1 MSKCFATSPG
11 VLRQSTVDKV
21 SVCLLL
27 SMVILLLGGGVA
39 LLWEFQQGNMA
50 GRAAGDVSVIGPPTV
65 SASTVDAIFARL
77 GSPMVGTGKIVEL
90 ASRQANIDDA
100 FALGVWWTETND
112 GAAGVGLADRN
123 PGSVRGSVGYPS
135 AFDGYTIY
143 PSYTAAIQ
151 YWFKMIRN
159 NYVIGRGVST
169 VYTIARPYV
178 GTTSYPLW
186 AGKVIN
192 LIYKYRGMAPPPP
205 VVTATP
211 KAKPTTIA
219 SVLVKSRSGRDRQMG
234 EAQEDPRQPST
245 PSLTRAPQL
254 VVTPVLPRQTEFG
267 IVLSGLLAALAIAL
281 YGLRFNRKLPL
292 AVTSPGQRRMQS
304 IPTIASLS
312 YANAPVTNQLAHLAE
327 DVFLPVEPSTENL
340 LTVPQLDF
348 SGSVRQTEALVLPR
362 GFMSLPAHAGS
373 GLQRT
378 PVDRATSE
386 RPVGLL
392 SRYRENDSYQTF

>member
-11 VLRQSTVDKV
+11 VLRQSTVNKV

-65 SASTVDAIFARL
+65 SASTVDAIFASL

-169 VYTIARPYV
+169 VYAIARPYV

-211 KAKPTTIA
+211 KPKPTTIA

-234 EAQEDPRQPST
+234 QAQEDPRQPST

-267 IVLSGLLAALAIAL
+267 IVLSGLLGALAIAL

-312 YANAPVTNQLAHLAE
+312 YANGPVTNQLANLAG

-340 LTVPQLDF
+340 PTVPQLDF
-348 SGSVRQTEALVLPR
+348 SGSVRQTEALVVPR

-378 PVDRATSE
+378 PVDSATSE